1 MTSNRIRVGIRC
13 LALLILV
20 ACVGSI
26 AANAQSTTQGSISG
40 TVTDPSGAVVG
51 NASVS
56 ASNTGTNAQF
66 KTAVDGSGFFNFP
79 LLEPGSYKVVIS
91 AQGFASYTADN
102 VVVVVGQVTS
112 LLPHLAIAGSSA
124 VVEVTEQTPVMNL
137 VSPDFSDTLNG
148 RSLQNIPVN
157 NRRWSALA
165 LSTPGVIVDT
175 SGYGL
180 ISVHG
185 ISTLLNNVEVDGADD
200 NQAYFAEERG
210 RTREAYSTAGSA
222 VREFVMNTGVYSAE
236 FGRAAGGVV
245 NSVTKSG
252 TNQIHG
258 QAYFYDKES
267 NWAAYNDYTTI
278 TQLVSGKNVTSHFKP
293 EDLRKIYGF
302 TAGGP
307 LIKDKLFW
315 MYTYDQHTHVFP
327 EVGIPSS
334 PANFYTLPS
343 ATLAAGETC
352 TLTPATPTA
361 PGNGFLS
368 GAPTGA
374 FNDINAC
381 TLAARQGISY
391 VQASYDWAALLY
403 GSSAISTSSYTGA
416 AAISDIGLN
425 NDIGLSPRF
434 GYQEINTPKLD
445 WQISPK
451 MHWSALF
458 HRLRW
463 DSPGGV
469 QTAAAINYAEDTEG
483 NDFVKLDYG
492 LTKLTT
498 LISANISNEVLYQY
512 GRELNDESQQPLT
525 KYTLADLAP
534 SGATGNIPEVLLSGS
549 TAYGVNIGSPYYSY
563 RIAYPYETKWQIG
576 DILYWTKGNHSFK
589 FGVDTVH
596 NYDLENNLFRSNGY
610 FTYSYLPNYFNDLL
624 DFKNGV
630 KPSTTNNRGCNSS
643 AVQNAS
649 SATTVAVGQYP
660 CYSSDSQGFGTPTF
674 QLSTLDF
681 GTFAQDNWRFT
692 PRLTL
697 ELGVR
702 WDHEILPGA
711 TGNLLTAAG
720 SFVPFPQLGNT
731 PSDKMNFGPRVG
743 FSYDVFG
750 GGNTVLR
757 GGYGIYFGR
766 ITNGNIEEVRVNT
779 GSPNGQI
786 DPSFTPSTAGAP
798 FMPYLAGAGSAT
810 PTGYFFANNLK
821 LPQVQEFDLLLQQS
835 FGRGTVFGI
844 SYLGSLGREL
854 PNFLNVNLNP
864 AQLTTINVT
873 VSDASSS
880 GPLGPNGTV
889 IANVPEYSNAS
900 PGPYGNTS
908 LFGSAATAFGTITE
922 MISNV
927 NSNYNALVAEVVN
940 RSLKSIQFDASY
952 TWSHALDYSQNA
964 LTQGTQFGAW
974 FDPYS
979 NARVNYGDSQWNIPN
994 RFVATA
1000 IYNFPNIHSGN
1011 PLKWAANDWNID
1023 TSFSMGNGFPITG
1036 GATGKFTVGGTGTLG
1051 DWNGADATTVIPG
1064 VGYDT
1069 YRMPRDIV
1077 DDLRLSKTVTFE
1089 HGYSIEL
1096 LANAFNLANHQN
1108 ITGMNTSLYSLS
1120 GTTATYLGQTATGNN
1135 TFKQITATNGSNFTF
1150 SPRQVEV
1157 AARVNF

>member
-1 MTSNRIRVGIRC
+1 MTSNRIR
-13 LALLILV
+13 LALCALAVFVLV
-20 ACVGSI
+20 AFAGSAGLI
-26 AANAQSTTQGSISG
+26 AQSTTQGSIAG
-40 TVTDPSGAVVG
+40 TITDPTGAVIGGAAVSITN
-51 NASVS
+51 NA
-56 ASNTGTNAQF
+56 TNAQF
-66 KTAVDGSGFFNFP
+66 KTVADGSGYFDAP
-79 LLEPGSYKVVIS
+79 LLEPGSYRVVI
-91 AQGFASYTADN
+91 AAAGFAGYRADN
-102 VVVVVGQVTS
+102 VVVNVGQVTS
-112 LLPHLAIAGSSA
+112 LLPQLALGSSQA
-124 VVEVTEQTPVMNL
+124 EVVVTEQTPVINL
-137 VSPDFSDTLNG
+137 ESPDFSDTLNQ
-148 RSLQNIPVN
+148 RALQNIPIN

-258 QAYFYDKES
+258 QAYFFDKES

-278 TQLVSGKNVTSHFKP
+278 TELVNGKNVPGVHIKP

-327 EVGIPSS
+327 EVGIPAS
-334 PANFYTLPS
+334 PANFYALPS
-343 ATLAAGETC
+343 ATMGAGESC
-352 TLTPATPTA
+352 NATT
-361 PGNGFLS
+361 GVLS
-368 GAPTGA
+368 GTGVT
-374 FNDINAC
+374 FNDANAC

-391 VQASYDWAALLY
+391 VQAAYDWAALLY
-403 GSSAISTSSYTGA
+403 GNANVTTTSYAGA
-416 AAISDIGLN
+416 VAISDIGLN

-434 GYQEINTPKLD
+434 GFQEINTPKLD

-451 MHWSALF
+451 MHLSVLA

-469 QTAAAINYAEDTEG
+469 QTAAAIQYAKDTEG

-498 LISANISNEVLYQY
+498 LITDHISNEVLYQY
-512 GRELNDESQQPLT
+512 GRELDDESQQAFTP
-525 KYTLADLAP
+525 YTLADLAP
-534 SGATGNIPEVLLSGS
+534 GGAKGNIPEIILSGS

-576 DILYWTKGNHSFK
+576 DVLYWNKGNHTFK
-589 FGVDTVH
+589 FGIDTVH

-610 FTYSYLPNYFNDLL
+610 ITYNYLGNYFNDLL
-624 DFKNGV
+624 NFKNGV
-630 KPSTTNNRGCNSS
+630 TPTAANNRGCDSKG
-643 AVQNAS
+643 AETG
-649 SATTVAVGQYP
+649 TTGQYA
-660 CYSSDSQGFGTPTF
+660 CYKTDSQGFGTPTF

-681 GTFAQDNWRFT
+681 GTFAQDNWKIK

-697 ELGVR
+697 ELGLR
-702 WDHEILPGA
+702 WDHEIIPGP
-711 TGNLLTAAG
+711 TPSLLTAAG
-720 SFVPFPQLGNT
+720 SFVPFPQLNNT
-731 PSDKMNFGPRVG
+731 PSPKMDFGPRVG

-750 GGNTVLR
+750 GGSTVLR

-766 ITNGNIEEVRVNT
+766 ITNGNVENVRIGT

-786 DPSFTPSTAGAP
+786 DPSLTPTTAGAP
-798 FMPYLAGAGSAT
+798 FFPYLAAGGSVT
-810 PTGYFFANNLK
+810 PTGYYFSNNLK
-821 LPQVQEFDLLLQQS
+821 LPQVQEFDMLLQQS
-835 FGRGTVFGI
+835 VGRGTVVAV
-844 SYLGSLGREL
+844 SYLGTLGREL
-854 PNFLNVNLNP
+854 PNFLMENWNSATVKP
-864 AQLTTINVT
+864 INVT
-873 VSDASSS
+873 ISDASGK
-880 GPLGPNGTV
+880 GPLGPSGTM
-889 IANVPEYSNAS
+889 IANVGQYTS
-900 PGPYGNTS
+900 YGNAA
-908 LFGSAATAFGTITE
+908 LFGSAATAFSTITE
-922 MISNV
+922 MVSNV
-927 NSNYNALVAEVVN
+927 NSNYNALVGEVLN

-964 LTQGTQFGAW
+964 DTQGAQYGAW
-974 FDPYS
+974 YDPYS
-979 NARVNYGDSQWNIPN
+979 SARVNYGDSQWNIPN
-994 RFVATA
+994 KFVATA
-1000 IYNFPNIHSGN
+1000 IYNFPNLNSGN
-1011 PLKWAANDWNID
+1011 PLKWVANDWNID

-1036 GATGKFTVGGTGTLG
+1036 GATGFFSAGLQS
-1051 DWNGADATTVIPG
+1051 DWNGASGSTVIPG

-1077 DDLRLSKTVTFE
+1077 DDLRIAKTVSFE
-1089 HGYSIEL
+1089 HGYNLEL
-1096 LANAFNLANHQN
+1096 VANAFNLANHQN
-1108 ITGMNTSLYSLS
+1108 VTGMNTSLYSLS
-1120 GTTATYLGQTATGNN
+1120 GTTATYLAQTTAPNN
-1135 TFKQITATNGSNFTF
+1135 TFKEVTATNGSNFTF
-1150 SPRQVEV
+1150 SPRQLEV
-1157 AARVNF
+1157 AARFNF